1 MDAGGDGREKIVA
14 TSVIILLTNTSSWPP
29 ACKNYYEHTNCL
41 IYVVD
46 STDKKRLEET
56 SLELE
61 DLLGEEELKMVP
73 VLVYANKQDMNSA
86 LSSEEVATSLQ
97 LNTIRGRSWQIQPCS
112 AKTGEGVQHGLEWLL
127 KAAKKLKKQKK
138 N

>member
-1 MDAGGDGREKIVA
+1 M
-14 TSVIILLTNTSSWPP
+14 
-29 ACKNYYEHTNCL
+29 
-41 IYVVD
+41 
-46 STDKKRLEET
+46 EET

-97 LNTIRGRSWQIQPCS
+97 LNTIQDVRINTGLFEKHIFGYFKIISTTRGEYSLGNRGSI
-112 AKTGEGVQHGLEWLL
+112 
-127 KAAKKLKKQKK
+127 
-138 N
+138 

>member
-1 MDAGGDGREKIVA
+1 M
-14 TSVIILLTNTSSWPP
+14 
-29 ACKNYYEHTNCL
+29 

-97 LNTIRGRSWQIQPCS
+97 LNTIQYVRI
-112 AKTGEGVQHGLEWLL
+112 KTG
-127 KAAKKLKKQKK
+127 
-138 N
+138 